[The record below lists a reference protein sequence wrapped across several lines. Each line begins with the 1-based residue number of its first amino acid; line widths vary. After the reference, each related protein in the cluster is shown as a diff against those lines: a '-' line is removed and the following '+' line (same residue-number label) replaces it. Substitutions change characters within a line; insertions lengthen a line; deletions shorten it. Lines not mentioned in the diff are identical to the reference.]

1 MQAFIL
7 IFKIAFKAM
16 TKKKNPKHIDNDD
29 KNPYIIKENKRK
41 NIEEA
46 FEKVKNT
53 TKKKK
58 KKDLSSK

>member
-1 MQAFIL
+1 
-7 IFKIAFKAM
+7 M

-29 KNPYIIKENKRK
+29 KNPNIIKRKKRK

-53 TKKKK
+53 AKRKKEKGFEQ
-58 KKDLSSK
+58 

>member
-1 MQAFIL
+1 
-7 IFKIAFKAM
+7 M

-41 NIEEA
+41 NIKDA

-53 TKKKK
+53 TKRKKEK
-58 KKDLSSK
+58 GFEQ